1 MTNTTE
7 SDILYSHQE
16 TRKYQMSK
24 SFNSSYDDETHVSR
38 DRKREK
44 EDWKAA
50 RRAKEQRRHFEQ
62 GDE

>member
-1 MTNTTE
+1 
-7 SDILYSHQE
+7 
-16 TRKYQMSK
+16 MSK
-24 SFNSSYDDETHVSR
+24 SFNSSYDDETPVSR